1 MGDKVPQGLETLGEV
16 CLLRGHAVPGH
27 HLPLPDAA
35 AAALLHR
42 QRHHSLHVVL
52 FSDWTGLLPAHR
64 LRSVWTQTRV
74 FSENLRWFP
83 EMKNIR
89 SLSTSA
95 GEKMTLSI
103 SVLLSLTVF
112 LLVIVELIPSTSSA
126 VPLIGKYMLFTMVF
140 VIASIIITV
149 IVINTHHRSPSTHTM
164 PPWIRKVCPPLPP
177 SSFCWP
183 GRCSLWPNGPACPPV
198 SPLRSSSKPFPT
210 WCSSPPWSVPA
221 RRSGRRGCSP
231 QTWTSRISQVRLHP
245 QNTRRGTFWKHIQS
259 AWNLLQK
266 RLQTLFAPPAGNPT
280 PTSVTYQSPIVKNPD
295 VRSAIEGVK
304 YIAET
309 MKADEESNNVRL
321 AEGKKPEPSNVFRR
335 FQGPFSLRE
344 SYGGLINA
352 WSACRRRKSGSS
364 LPWFWTTSCSACSWP
379 CASSGRWL
387 SSPGGSLSSTWRVQQ
402 WEGESRKVDQGPS
415 RCVRS
420 FPPVRAGL
428 RHPGKFVLWSRRV
441 ILEVFSSYQHL
452 SLCFYTV
459 LFWVYFTLVLTPSQY
474 SAFFWQLDQHVSV
487 DLILKKKKKNSVRMS
502 SQGLF
507 WVLNWVYGEKQ
518 TCRSLLLFP
527 FGRVQFS
534 ASSWC
539 LSKGRNLSF
548 LEVLLLFFLPEAE
561 LWIAK

>member
-1 MGDKVPQGLETLGEV
+1 MPAAGTRRTWTSPTTSWCSGCRSTSSSTSSFPACCSLFWLDWSSTCPQTQVSVDADARVLGEPEVVPGDEEHSFSVHLRRREDDSVHLRPVVSDRLPAGYRGADPVHLQRRPSDREIHALHHGLRHRLHHHHRYRHQHASPLSEHTHHASLDPQGLPPPPPLF
-16 CLLRGHAVPGH
+16 LLLTGA
-27 HLPLPDAA
+27 
-35 AAALLHR
+35 
-42 QRHHSLHVVL
+42 L
-52 FSDWTGLLPAHR
+52 FS
-64 LRSVWTQTRV
+64 
-74 FSENLRWFP
+74 
-83 EMKNIR
+83 
-89 SLSTSA
+89 
-95 GEKMTLSI
+95 
-103 SVLLSLTVF
+103 
-112 LLVIVELIPSTSSA
+112 
-126 VPLIGKYMLFTMVF
+126 
-140 VIASIIITV
+140 
-149 IVINTHHRSPSTHTM
+149 
-164 PPWIRKVCPPLPP
+164 
-177 SSFCWP
+177 
-183 GRCSLWPNGPACPPV
+183 NGPACPPV

-352 WSACRRRKSGSS
+352 SSACRRRKSGSS

-487 DLILKKKKKNSVRMS
+487 DLIWKKKKKNSVRMS